1 MNEISTIYFRA
12 KGKGYGVFQ
21 SDSNNQKQMLMGFN
35 NYAALNKKMIIKVIL
50 VKKILLEMKIIKLHL
65 S

>member
-21 SDSNNQKQMLMGFN
+21 SDSNNQKQML
-35 NYAALNKKMIIKVIL
+35 
-50 VKKILLEMKIIKLHL
+50 LEMKIIKLHL

>member
-21 SDSNNQKQMLMGFN
+21 SDSNNQKQMLMGLN
-35 NYAALNKKMIIKVIL
+35 NYTALSNDDNQGHFS
-50 VKKILLEMKIIKLHL
+50 KKILLEMKIIKLHL

>member
-21 SDSNNQKQMLMGFN
+21 SDSNNQKQMLMGLN
-35 NYAALNKKMIIKVIL
+35 NYTALSNDDNQGHFSK
-50 VKKILLEMKIIKLHL
+50 KKIY
-65 S
+65 